1 MIEEHD
7 STELS
12 TSVLVVGAGP
22 AGLISSLLLARDQID
37 HLVVSK
43 HRWTAHTPRAHH
55 QNQRAME
62 LLRDLGVEER
72 VYASALSED
81 DVQNVVWTL
90 TLAGRELGRLR
101 TYMSGRKSDYLAASP
116 CRAANIPQHLLEPI
130 LADTAMAAGASI
142 RFFTELVSLSQDDR
156 GVTARVLDRASGR
169 EYAVRAKYV
178 IGADGGDSEVA
189 RQIGLQF
196 DGSAGWGAAI
206 NVWIRADLTRF
217 CAHRPGVLYWTNL
230 PGNDFW
236 IGSGTFVC
244 IKPWTEWNVSL
255 MYDPRAGSPDVSD
268 AALTSRIHKIIGDDS
283 VDIEVISASPWVMN
297 TLLARHYARGRVYCV
312 GDAVHRHPPANGLG
326 SNTSMLD
333 AYNLTWKLRLV
344 LEGKA
349 HPRLLDTYE
358 EERRP
363 IGRQVIDRSMQSV
376 GELSLIATALGYHPA
391 QSIEEGWESLAG
403 LDRNSDEGKVRRG
416 ELRRALDQQQ
426 YQFNAHGVEL
436 GYRYHSGALIDDGT
450 ALTPPARD
458 PVLFHQPSTRPGSHL
473 PHAWLAR
480 GTRSVSTLDLVGQGR
495 FTLLT
500 GIGGSSWLKAAQTL
514 TTAGGPAIVAH
525 AIGDGPELADPY
537 GDWRQVREI
546 DEDGCILVRPDQHI
560 LWRSVTACADAEAA
574 LRSVM
579 TQALGKPDC

>member
-1 MIEEHD
+1 MVEEQD
-7 STELS
+7 CAELS
-12 TSVLVVGAGP
+12 TSVLIVGAGP
-22 AGLISSLLLARDQID
+22 AGLVSSLLLARDQID

-43 HRWTAHTPRAHH
+43 HRSTAHTPRAHH

-62 LLRDLGVEER
+62 LLRDFGVEER
-72 VYASALSED
+72 VYASALRED
-81 DVQNVVWTL
+81 TVQNVVWAL

-101 TYMSGRKSDYLAASP
+101 TYMSGRRSEYLAASP
-116 CRAANIPQHLLEPI
+116 CRSANIPQHLLEPI
-130 LADTAMAAGASI
+130 LADTAVTRGASI
-142 RFFTELVSLSQDDR
+142 RFYTELISLAQDDR
-156 GVTARVLDRASGR
+156 GVTAHVMDRASGR
-169 EYAVRAKYV
+169 EYSIRAKYV

-189 RQIGLQF
+189 SQIGLQF
-196 DGSAGWGAAI
+196 DGTVGWGAAI

-217 CAHRPGVLYWTNL
+217 SAHRPGVLYWTNL

-255 MYDPRAGSPDVSD
+255 MYDPRAGTPDLSE
-268 AALTSRIHKIIGDDS
+268 AALRSRIHKIIGDES
-283 VDIEVISASPWVMN
+283 VVIEVISASPWVMN
-297 TLLARHYARGRVYCV
+297 TLLARHYGCGRVYCV

-363 IGRQVIDRSMQSV
+363 IGRQVLDRSMKSV
-376 GELSLIATALGYHPA
+376 GELSSIATALGYHPG
-391 QSIEEGWESLAG
+391 QSVEAGWQGVEL
-403 LDRNSDEGKVRRG
+403 LDEDSDQGRARRA
-416 ELRRALDQQQ
+416 ELQRALDQQH
-426 YQFNAHGVEL
+426 YQFNAHGFEL
-436 GYRYHSGALIDDGT
+436 SYRYDSGALVDDVNVP
-450 ALTPPARD
+450 APPAQD

-473 PHAWLAR
+473 PHAWLGR
-480 GTRSVSTLDLVGQGR
+480 GTLPVSTLDLVGKGR

-500 GIGGSSWLKAAQTL
+500 GIGGRSWVRAAQALSTV
-514 TTAGGPAIVAH
+514 GGLPVVAH
-525 AIGDGPELADPY
+525 AIGHGQELTDPY
-537 GDWRQVREI
+537 GDWQRVRDI

-560 LWRSVTACADAEAA
+560 LWRSVTACVDAEAQ
-574 LRSVM
+574 LRSVL
-579 TQALGKPDC
+579 TRTLGTV